1 LPKVLGDL
9 VACLVNLTNSDFA
22 NDVFV
27 GYGGL
32 HGDVRAEALLT
43 DRLRWSPSNQ
53 FPDKRICPLVEVLD
67 RIRVKIEGHRPF
79 LSFRR
84 PAQYLFMRAETAA
97 RSAADIR

>member
-9 VACLVNLTNSDFA
+9 VACLVNVTNSDFA

-32 HGDVRAEALLT
+32 DGDVRAEALLT
-43 DRLRWSPSNQ
+43 DRLRWRPSNQ
-53 FPDKRICPLVEVLD
+53 FPNKRICPLVEVLD
-67 RIRVKIEGHRPF
+67 RIRVKIERHRPF
-79 LSFRR
+79 PAFRR
-84 PAQYLFMRAETAA
+84 FAQYFFILTDTAR